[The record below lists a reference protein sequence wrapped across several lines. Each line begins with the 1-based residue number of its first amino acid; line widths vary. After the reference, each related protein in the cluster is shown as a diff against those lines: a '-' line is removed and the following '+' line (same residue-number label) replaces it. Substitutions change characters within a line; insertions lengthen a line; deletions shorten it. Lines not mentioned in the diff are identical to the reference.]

1 MPSMQPRA
9 APAGP
14 ASSERAP
21 SLAAPAM
28 SAGIVILDKPS
39 GLGSNAALGRLKRL
53 LGEPKMGFLGTLDPL
68 ASGVLP
74 VFLGKA
80 TRLIPLFEGL
90 PKTYRVTLKL
100 GERTDT
106 FDALGKVVERRAL
119 GDLTEQRV
127 REAILGRAGRQRQ
140 AAPAYS
146 AIKVQ
151 GVPAYK
157 LARRGE
163 AVPERIR
170 EVELWD
176 LAVEDVR
183 LPEATFRVTCSAGT
197 YVRSLVDELGLALGP
212 GAHVTALRRLAC
224 GRLFTLADSVTL
236 ESLEQSLREGQK
248 GLVRNPAAYLP
259 EFAPLIV
266 TAETELQLRDGKT
279 IPLEP
284 PAKVQVDGAARDGCA
299 EGWAPGRKVKALGR
313 MGNLIAIG
321 EVVLVTPAQLGFRP
335 TRVLI

>member
-1 MPSMQPRA
+1 
-9 APAGP
+9 
-14 ASSERAP
+14 
-21 SLAAPAM
+21 M

-39 GLGSNAALGRLKRL
+39 GLGSNAVLGRLKRL
-53 LGEPKMGFLGTLDPL
+53 LGESKMGFLGTLDPL

-74 VFLGKA
+74 VFTGKA

-106 FDALGKVVERRAL
+106 FDAQGRVVERRAL
-119 GDLTEQRV
+119 GDLTEARV
-127 REAILGRAGRQRQ
+127 REAIVGRAGRQRQ

-163 AVPERIR
+163 AVPERVR

-176 LAVEDVR
+176 VAVEDVR
-183 LPEATFRVTCSAGT
+183 LPGATFRLTCSAGT
-197 YVRSLVDELGLALGP
+197 YVRSLVEALGLALGP

-224 GRLFTLADSVTL
+224 GPLFTLADSVTL
-236 ESLEQSLREGQK
+236 EGIDESLKAGQQ
-248 GLVRNPAAYLP
+248 GLVKNPAAFLP
-259 EFAPLIV
+259 EFAPWIV
-266 TAETELQLRDGKT
+266 AAGTELQLRDGRT

-284 PAKVQVDGAARDGCA
+284 PQQAQAAQEDGAARDACA
-299 EGWAPGRKVKALGR
+299 AGWTPGQRVKALGPD
-313 MGNLIAIG
+313 GGLLAIG
-321 EVVLVTPAQLGFRP
+321 EVVFGTPGRLAFRP